1 MLTQILLPDGDN
13 LMVEQVIFDE
23 ETIVLEISS
32 SQPTAVCPDCEQ
44 KSVRVHSRYERTI
57 ADLG

>member
-32 SQPTAVCPDCEQ
+32 SQPTILL
-44 KSVRVHSRYERTI
+44 Y
-57 ADLG
+57 G